1 MDTIKLPTDDQL
13 TINDRV
19 RGFVAKQIEMAANSD
34 KLTGRT
40 VRVFDT
46 EKCNR
51 LQAIINWANATFRS
65 EKTGD
70 SYIQDKTTVSFLYGM
85 TDAQIE
91 SELTSQ
97 IEMRKRTAGR
107 RAAVKKYGREFVSA
121 KIGRN
126 VQG

>member
-19 RGFVAKQIEMAANSD
+19 RGFAAKQIEMAANAD
-34 KLTGRT
+34 KLTGRP
-40 VRVFDT
+40 VREFNA
-46 EKCNR
+46 EKCSR

-65 EKTGD
+65 DKTGD
-70 SYIQDKTTVSFLYGM
+70 SYIQDKTTITFLYGM
-85 TDAQIE
+85 SDAQIE
-91 SELTSQ
+91 TELTNQ
-97 IEMRKRTAGR
+97 VEMRKRTAGR
-107 RAAVKKYGREFVSA
+107 RAAVRKFGAKFVSD